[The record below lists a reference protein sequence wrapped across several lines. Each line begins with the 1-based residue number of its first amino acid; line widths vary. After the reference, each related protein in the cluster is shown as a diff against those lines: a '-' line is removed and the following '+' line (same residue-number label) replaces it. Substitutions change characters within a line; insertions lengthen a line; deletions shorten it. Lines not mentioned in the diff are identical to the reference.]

1 MGCRVGTPYRFPWSS
16 VSATFR
22 LQPMDLT
29 SLRAVL
35 AEWRT
40 LLLPSRFEKAQQGD
54 GQTVQLALRHLHGV
68 QWLELSWQA
77 EAARVVAVD
86 PPPRQGEGS
95 TLAQQLQHGLRGLA
109 LTAIEQPSWERVV
122 RLAFARRPGD
132 QPERC
137 LVIELMGRRSNLFL
151 LDAEERVIAIARQV
165 KPGQSRLRP
174 IGTGDPF
181 QPAPP
186 LPGRLPSRTESF
198 LSWRQQVQ
206 LLPLPLE
213 QALRDAYQGVSPA
226 LCRQLAPAAW
236 LVQPV
241 DRFSPDQWQQ
251 LWSAWQGWLE
261 ALEQQR
267 FHWRADND
275 GGYSCW
281 QIGCW
286 QSGIGQSDNPC
297 EAEEGQPLPINRA
310 LSGYFHAHLQRR
322 RLLELRQQLQQQL
335 MRQAEREAHQA
346 AEQQRLLE
354 AATGSEAL
362 QRQADALLC
371 QRQPSRSCIDAA
383 QKLYRQARKLRR
395 SVDAITPRLA
405 LHRERGL
412 AIEASLTY
420 LDQAGSPAELEAI
433 RQELEELLGPAG
445 RQGRRPRRAA
455 EPPPGQ
461 PLPLEVRSGRGLLL
475 QVGRNHRQNEW
486 ISFRQA
492 RRGDLWFHAQELP
505 GSHVVLKSS
514 AMQAEAADLQAAAD
528 LAAHFSRGR
537 ANGRVPVVMVPT
549 DELQRIPGAAAGTV
563 RHRGGTVLWGIPE
576 QALSL
581 LPARQS

>member
-1 MGCRVGTPYRFPWSS
+1 M
-16 VSATFR
+16 SATFR

-35 AEWRT
+35 AEWRP
-40 LLLPSRFEKAQQGD
+40 LLLPSRFEKAQQGE
-54 GQTVQLALRHLHGV
+54 GQTVQLALRHLHGL

-77 EAARVVAVD
+77 EAARVLAID

-109 LTAIEQPSWERVV
+109 LTAIEQPGWERVV
-122 RLAFARRPGD
+122 RLVFARRPGD
-132 QPERC
+132 PPERC

-151 LDAEERVIAIARQV
+151 LDAEGRVIAIARQV

-174 IGTGDPF
+174 IGSGDPY
-181 QPAPP
+181 QPPPP
-186 LPGRLPSRTESF
+186 LPGRLPDRTESF

-213 QALRDAYQGVSPA
+213 QALRDSYQGVSPA
-226 LCRQLAPAAW
+226 LCRQLAPSAW

-241 DRFSPDQWQQ
+241 DRLSPDQWEQ

-261 ALEQQR
+261 ALAQQR
-267 FHWRADND
+267 FLWRVDQD
-275 GGYSCW
+275 GYC
-281 QIGCW
+281 CW
-286 QSGIGQSDNPC
+286 QSGCGPSGTPC
-297 EAEEGQPLPINRA
+297 EAEAGQPLPINRA
-310 LSGYFHAHLQRR
+310 LSRYVNTHLQRR

-335 MRQAEREAHQA
+335 QRQAEREAQQA

-354 AATGSEAL
+354 AATGSAAL

-371 QRQPSRSCIDAA
+371 QRQPSRSCIDTA

-395 SVDAITPRLA
+395 SVEAITPRLA

-433 RQELEELLGPAG
+433 RQELEELLGPGG
-445 RQGRRPRRAA
+445 RQGRRSRRAV

-461 PLPLEVRSGRGLLL
+461 PIPLEVRTGRGLLL

-581 LPARQS
+581 LPAQHP